1 MKCLIVCA
9 LLAVCSSLALSQGS
23 ADACLQLESTTIGGR
38 PAISWQTVGAN
49 VKLAVWTRQNAHEPF
64 KVQDTINNPKP
75 GTGEIVSHYI
85 IPENEPNL
93 EFFVETL
100 NDTAFGGGLWRT
112 GYINTGVTRPAAAA
126 IRNNRIVL
134 IIDEVAYAFLAKNIE
149 LWTKDLVAE
158 GFVVAIHTFD
168 ETVKNAFDIKKIILR
183 YAADKESGPLTH
195 VLLCGRVP
203 YAYSGGFAVDGAYPQ
218 PDGHP
223 EHGGAWASDAY
234 YADAYTTPGV
244 DAEYQWTDKSVN
256 IAALE
261 RPNRWQNRN
270 VPNDGKFDQSIIPTD
285 LELCVGRLDMRNL
298 PVFGTSESDRSKE
311 LELIARYFAKNH
323 AYRSGTEKVSKRAIV
338 DDNFGV
344 FVSIPNE
351 SETYVESFAA
361 SGYRS
366 FAPIVGRDNIFKGD
380 WFPEPN
386 GNKPS
391 LDTFDCLFAY
401 GCGPGGYNHCDFVGL
416 SSDFQK
422 YPVNAVFTLL
432 FGSYFGD
439 VDSEDNFM
447 RCALAAEGKT
457 LTTGYSGRPQWFLHQ
472 MSDGTTIGEC
482 ARVSANNQEIYIG
495 STLTNPMLNTR
506 TYMPFSQRYVHVLL
520 LGDPSLNVYSTRIE
534 GSLVFSQG
542 AQDSLT
548 IEFPAA
554 EDIGEPVTYAIEA
567 STSLSKPFRLV
578 GTFEQQAGPIQ
589 RFSVQVESA
598 DAFVRV
604 RPVVMPNKGRV
615 SPIAGRGVVA
625 QRNQVS
631 VDEETID
638 SQHNFRIV
646 NFLGN
651 TVGNVFTSVSS
662 LGSAVQSLN
671 LVNGAYWAICPG
683 NSVRTRG
690 LIVLH

>member
-1 MKCLIVCA
+1 MKLLV
-9 LLAVCSSLALSQGS
+9 LLALIFTISATALCQGS
-23 ADACLQLESTTIGGR
+23 ADACLRLQSTVIGGK
-38 PAISWQTVGAN
+38 PAIGWQKVGKD
-49 VKLAVWTRQNAHEPF
+49 VKLAVWGRSAATEQF
-64 KVQDTINNPKP
+64 KLLETVDNTGVSP
-75 GTGEIVSHYI
+75 GSEVEHVV
-85 IPENEPNL
+85 IPDNQREM

-100 NDTAFGGGLWRT
+100 NDTAYRSGLWRT
-112 GYINTGVTRPAAAA
+112 GYISTAINKTATQAITHRRVLLLIDDVAATALSA
-126 IRNNRIVL
+126 SIAQWKL
-134 IIDEVAYAFLAKNIE
+134 
-149 LWTKDLVAE
+149 DLHAE
-158 GFVVAIHTFD
+158 GFTCDVQAVD
-168 ETVKNAFDIKKIILR
+168 ERVKSALDVKSIILQHASDTTR
-183 YAADKESGPLTH
+183 GHLTH
-195 VLLCGRVP
+195 VLLCGRIP
-203 YAYSGGFAVDGAYPQ
+203 YAYSGGFDVGGAFPQ

-234 YADAYTTPGV
+234 YADLYTSPGI
-244 DAEYQWTDKSVN
+244 DAEYQWTDDAVN
-256 IAALE
+256 ISGVE
-261 RPNRWQNRN
+261 RPARWQNRN
-270 VPNDGKFDQSIIPTD
+270 VPGDGKFDQSVIPTD

-311 LELIARYFAKNH
+311 LELMARYFAKNH

-344 FVSIPNE
+344 FVSAPNE
-351 SETYVESFAA
+351 SEIYVESFAA

-386 GNKPS
+386 GTKPS

-401 GCGPGGYNHCDFVGL
+401 GCGPGGYSHCDFVGL

-482 ARVSANNQEIYIG
+482 ARTSANNKEIYIG

-520 LGDPSLNVYSTRIE
+520 LGDPSLNVYSTRID

-554 EDIGEPVTYAIEA
+554 EDVGEPVTYAIEA

-578 GTFEQQAGPIQ
+578 GTFEQQADPIQ
-589 RFSVQVESA
+589 RFSVHVESA

-631 VDEETID
+631 VAEETID

-646 NFLGN
+646 NFFGN
-651 TVGNVFTSVSS
+651 TVGNVFTNVSS

-671 LVNGAYWAICPG
+671 LINGAYWAICQG

-690 LIVLH
+690 FIVLH